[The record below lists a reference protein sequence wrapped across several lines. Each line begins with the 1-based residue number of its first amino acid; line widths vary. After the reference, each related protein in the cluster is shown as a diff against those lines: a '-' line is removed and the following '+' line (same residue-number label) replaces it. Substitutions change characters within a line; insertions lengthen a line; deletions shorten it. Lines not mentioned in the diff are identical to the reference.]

1 MSYGNLTN
9 PTYSPEASPETGG
22 AFVYDNMVH
31 SYLDLVQRNPFPSD
45 IVSAA
50 IHNFNPST
58 AVTQILNYEI
68 GYLVAIAI
76 GVIFIIVM
84 PLVGLFFCCCPCC
97 RNCGEKM
104 YQKQT
109 EKRTCKRRFLYF
121 FLFIITLIIF
131 AGNILAF
138 YTNQKMSNVVDKSFT
153 VYNNTVGNMRTYLDS
168 VPQQIDQV
176 ITASNIP
183 INTANNSITNIGSVL
198 GGQIKYSIEQNAN
211 GTLNSVQQMV
221 NDLTAVSN
229 SMTSV
234 NNHFTDLTTQQG
246 IIAQNLT
253 DVKARIQS
261 TKDSC
266 TGCSGFPPLD
276 GLAMGSNFQNTLPDF
291 TSSKKTVDDLLSS
304 GINSTLDQ
312 ARKTILDIP
321 DTVKNQT
328 GSTVTNVQAQLDK
341 IKNEVQKAGN
351 MSFITDTVKTVKSFL
366 NESDTYVTKY
376 EPSVQQYD
384 YYRWIVGICLCCIVL
399 LVVVCNLF
407 GLFCGPCGHRDNVD
421 PTERS
426 CLSNSGGD
434 FFMAG
439 TGFSF
444 IFAWLLMLVVV
455 VLFIIGGNSYTLF
468 CKPWDNSQLF
478 QFADT
483 ELNLSQTFK
492 INGLNISSLYR
503 NCQNNTSLW
512 QALNLNSKIDL
523 DSLLNISQYTDQV
536 NKTLDDTKVNI
547 NNLTFLEDSQKD
559 QVTKVSNAGIND
571 LNFTD
576 VQQQMNK
583 NITVANLTAFA
594 ELLDNIA
601 STTTNNTIKGEL
613 TAEANDL
620 RSIQTSIDTK
630 LLPQIKT
637 LNDSINN
644 LKSISPNLA
653 GNLNQ
658 TLARVA
664 ATQSFV
670 NANVSTI
677 VKNEIGNFLNTILQ
691 YFTDY
696 ISWSKDTIKQKVARC
711 APVYSAVNSV
721 QIVLCDYFV
730 DSLNGFWFSLGWC
743 TIFLIPSI
751 ILSVKLS
758 RYYRRMK
765 SSDTFDDPS
774 HMEMTSTS
782 QQFLIPRVVAKA

>member
-1 MSYGNLTN
+1 
-9 PTYSPEASPETGG
+9 
-22 AFVYDNMVH
+22 
-31 SYLDLVQRNPFPSD
+31 
-45 IVSAA
+45 
-50 IHNFNPST
+50 
-58 AVTQILNYEI
+58 
-68 GYLVAIAI
+68 
-76 GVIFIIVM
+76 M

-97 RNCGEKM
+97 WNCGARM

-109 EKRTCKRRFLYF
+109 ENRTCKRRFLYF
-121 FLFIITLIIF
+121 FLFIITLIILV
-131 AGNILAF
+131 GNILAF
-138 YTNQKMSNVVDKSFT
+138 YTNQKISNVVDKSFI
-153 VYNNTVGNMRTYLDS
+153 VYNDTVGNMKTYLDS

-176 ITASNIP
+176 ITASYMP
-183 INTANNSITNIGSVL
+183 INTANNSIINIGSVL
-198 GGQIKYSIEQNAN
+198 GGQIKYSVELNAN

-221 NDLTAVSN
+221 NDLTAVSHY
-229 SMTSV
+229 MTDV
-234 NNHFTDLTTQQG
+234 NNYFTDLTTEQG
-246 IIAQNLT
+246 IIAKNLS
-253 DVKARIQS
+253 DVQEKIKN
-261 TKDSC
+261 TKTSCADC
-266 TGCSGFPPLD
+266 TGFPSPE

-291 TSSKKTVDDLLSS
+291 TSQKKTVDDFLSS

-328 GSTVTNVQAQLDK
+328 GSTVTNVQQQLDN
-341 IKNEVQKAGN
+341 IEAEVQNAGN
-351 MSFITDTVKTVKSFL
+351 MSFITDTINTVKSLL

-376 EPSVQQYD
+376 ESPVQQYD

-407 GLFCGPCGHRDNVD
+407 GLLCGPCGHKDNVD

-468 CKPWDNSQLF
+468 CKPWANNQLF

-483 ELNLSQTFK
+483 QVNLSQTFD
-492 INGLNISSLYR
+492 ISGLNISSLYG
-503 NCQNNTSLW
+503 NCQNNKSLW
-512 QALNLNSKIDL
+512 QALNLNSKINL

-536 NKTLDDTKVNI
+536 NKTLDETKINI
-547 NNLTFLEDSQKD
+547 DNITFLEDSQKD

-571 LNFTD
+571 INFTD

-583 NITVANLTAFA
+583 NITLANLTAFA
-594 ELLDNIA
+594 DQLDNIA
-601 STTTNNTIKGEL
+601 NNLTNTNPLKGQL

-620 RSIQTSIDTK
+620 RSIQTSINTK
-630 LLPQIKT
+630 LLPQIKK

-644 LKSISPNLA
+644 LKSVSPNLA
-653 GNLNQ
+653 GNLNK
-658 TLARVA
+658 TLAQVA

-677 VKNEIGNFLNTILQ
+677 VKNEIGNFLNTILK

-696 ISWSKDTIKQKVARC
+696 ISWSKDMIRQNVARC

-765 SSDTFDDPS
+765 SSDTFEQTACS
-774 HMEMTSTS
+774 STS
-782 QQFLIPRVVAKA
+782 SGLNTRSQSHGDDFNFTTIFNSSRSRKSLKRSDQFFCELCAPNDEATKWI